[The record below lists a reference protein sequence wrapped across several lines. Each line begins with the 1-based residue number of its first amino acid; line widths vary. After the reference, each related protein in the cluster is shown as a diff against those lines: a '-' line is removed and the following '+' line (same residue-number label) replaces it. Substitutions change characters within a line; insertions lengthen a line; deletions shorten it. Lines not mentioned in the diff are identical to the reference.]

1 MYLIKLLHIQFKMK
15 QETKDDL
22 KTTWKIF
29 VEIIVINMCIVT
41 FLGIIVLFSL
51 VHWVFI
57 FLFIPWIF
65 IIVYLFV
72 KYVKEGEV

>member
-1 MYLIKLLHIQFKMK
+1 MK